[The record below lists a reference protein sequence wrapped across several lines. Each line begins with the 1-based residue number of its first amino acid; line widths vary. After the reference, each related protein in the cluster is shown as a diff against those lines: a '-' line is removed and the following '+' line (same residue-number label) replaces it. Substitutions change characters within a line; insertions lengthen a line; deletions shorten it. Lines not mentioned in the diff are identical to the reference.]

1 MDNIDK
7 LVLRHC
13 FFPPGNAERLLG
25 TAFTQPQPGPD
36 EQFTIKI
43 QLAQQSKP
51 PGARASRSHQTKP
64 AGAYQ

>member
-25 TAFTQPQPGPD
+25 TAFTDREICGQMMPN
-36 EQFTIKI
+36 EHTTL
-43 QLAQQSKP
+43 QLLLKMP
-51 PGARASRSHQTKP
+51 
-64 AGAYQ
+64 